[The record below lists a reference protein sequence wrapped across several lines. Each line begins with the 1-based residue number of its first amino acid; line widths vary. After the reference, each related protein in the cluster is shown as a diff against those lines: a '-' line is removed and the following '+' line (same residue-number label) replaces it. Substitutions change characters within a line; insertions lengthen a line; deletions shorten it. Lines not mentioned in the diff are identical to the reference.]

1 MQRRTIRGLLLVKQQ
16 ESNLDDYERYHAR
29 KQEQAKYQTGKPLQE
44 LAEGSNILFY
54 SERESQWLPGVIVQR
69 LHDRSYVIISEKGRK
84 VVRNR
89 IDIKSFHKD
98 VHVRFQST
106 YKRAITSPM
115 TSSSYPLTVE
125 RPVQPNTSHTS
136 PLDPSGSSRP
146 NNSNHPKPPS
156 SSQKSSTDSSLPS
169 STIVSSFSS
178 SSQKPTSRSSL
189 KDQTCGVSKSLKAEA
204 GGKIKPIQ
212 AKKLTVSSHNLASNG
227 ITSPSRTRSG
237 RTVRLPGRYKDCQ
250 LPRVS
255 K

>member
-1 MQRRTIRGLLLVKQQ
+1 MQRRTIRGLLPVKQQ

-44 LAEGSNILFY
+44 LPEGSNILFY

-89 IDIKSFHKD
+89 IDTKLYHKD

-115 TSSSYPLTVE
+115 TSSSYPLTVKQ
-125 RPVQPNTSHTS
+125 PVQPNTSHTS
-136 PLDPSGSSRP
+136 PLDPFGSSRP
-146 NNSNHPKPPS
+146 NNSNHQQPPL
-156 SSQKSSTDSSLPS
+156 SSQKSSVKSSLPS
-169 STIVSSFSS
+169 SKINSSSSS
-178 SSQKPTSRSSL
+178 SSQKPIPASSL
-189 KDQTCGVSKSLKAEA
+189 KRLSTGTSNGLKAEA

-227 ITSPSRTRSG
+227 ITSPPQMRSG
-237 RTVRLPGRYKDCQ
+237 RMVRLPGRYRD
-250 LPRVS
+250 
-255 K
+255 